1 MNFICGDKFV
11 VISDF
16 VYTIPNP
23 DDYYKYPNT
32 FTKEAVEAF
41 NGIPIIYTLTGNA
54 KSLLTELSNV
64 NKKVVVITHSADVAA
79 DKKLYD
85 LLPSN
90 VVKWFSQNV
99 TFNGERVR
107 GIPLGIENAQRFEF
121 HHIKK
126 EEKLLAKIQED
137 KIYKNLVYLNCSVW
151 TNQKERTP
159 LYWKLSGKPWA
170 TVIQLG
176 NIFDFDGFINNIHGH
191 KFVACTSGNG
201 VDTHRTWETL
211 YLDSIPIEKIAPHNF
226 YWRDLPICFVESWD
240 KLDEDFLHSEYT
252 RIINQEWNL
261 EKLEFPYWEKL
272 IKSYTI

>member
-11 VISDF
+11 AISDF

-23 DDYYKYPNT
+23 DDYYKHPNT
-32 FTKEAVEAF
+32 FSKEAVETF

-54 KSLLTELSNV
+54 KSLFAELASV

-79 DKKLYD
+79 DKNLYG

-99 TFNGERVR
+99 TFPGDRVH
-107 GIPLGIENAQRFEF
+107 GIPIGIENAQRFEF

-126 EEKLLAKIQED
+126 AEKLLAKMQED

-159 LYWKLSGKPWA
+159 LYWKLGGKPWA
-170 TVIQLG
+170 TVVQAA

-191 KFVACTSGNG
+191 KFVACPSGNG

-211 YLDSIPIEKIAPHNF
+211 YLDSIPIEKIAPHNS
-226 YWRDLPICFVESWD
+226 YWRDLPICFVENWD
-240 KLDEDFLHSEYT
+240 KLDEDFLHAEYA
-252 RIINQEWNL
+252 RIMSKEWNL
-261 EKLEFPYWEKL
+261 EKLEFPYWKTL